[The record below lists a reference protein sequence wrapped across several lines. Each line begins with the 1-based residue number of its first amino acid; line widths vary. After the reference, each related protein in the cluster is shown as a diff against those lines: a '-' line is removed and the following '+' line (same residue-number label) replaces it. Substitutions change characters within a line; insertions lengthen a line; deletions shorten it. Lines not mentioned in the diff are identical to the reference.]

1 MTGDPHVA
9 RPTPHTADD
18 LDARDPLA
26 SFAAEFAKP
35 AGTIYLDGNSLGLL
49 CRPAEEK
56 LHQALEAWRRRA
68 ILGWTEGP
76 EPWFDMSRRAAALLA
91 PILGADAADVM
102 VGQSTTVN
110 LHQLLAT
117 FYDPHGPR
125 PRILIDENCF
135 PTDRYA
141 VESHLRLRGRDP
153 ARDLVIVPSRDDR
166 PLEETA
172 LLGAMDDTVGLAVL
186 PTVLYRSGQLLAV
199 AALTRAARAA
209 GVQII
214 WDCSHSAGVVP
225 HYFGADDVDFAF
237 GCTYKY
243 LNGGP
248 GSVGFMYVSRRWRD
262 YRTGLAGWFGGD
274 PARQFEMAPE
284 FIPAADAGRF
294 LMGTP
299 HVLSL
304 APLLGALR
312 LILNADV
319 AALRAKSL
327 RLTAFLR
334 QTIERRLARHG
345 VRVMTPAEEHRRGG
359 HINLT
364 HPDAGRLSRALR
376 ARGVIP
382 DFRPP
387 DLLRLCP
394 SPLYTSFAECERAVN
409 VIDELLTNR
418 SYETLADRNALVT

>member
-1 MTGDPHVA
+1 MTSDPRGA
-9 RPTPHTADD
+9 PATPLAAD

-26 SFAAEFAKP
+26 SFAAAFAKP
-35 AGTIYLDGNSLGLL
+35 KNTIYLDGNSLGLL
-49 CRPAEEK
+49 CRPADE
-56 LHQALEAWRRRA
+56 ALREVLDAWREWA
-68 ILGWTEGP
+68 ILGWTDGT
-76 EPWFDMSRRAAALLA
+76 EPWFDMPRRAAALLA
-91 PILGADAADVM
+91 PIIGADAADVM

-125 PRILIDENCF
+125 PRILIDEHSF

-153 ARDLVIVPSRDDR
+153 ARDLVVMPSQDER

-172 LLGAMDDTVGLAVL
+172 VLGAMDDTVGLAVL
-186 PTVLYRSGQLLAV
+186 PTVLYRSGQLLDV
-199 AALTRAARAA
+199 AGLTRAARAS
-209 GVQII
+209 GVRIV

-225 HYFGADDVDFAF
+225 HYFRADNVDYAF

-243 LNGGP
+243 LNAGP
-248 GSVGFMYVSRRWRD
+248 GAVAFLYVHPRWQNR
-262 YRTGLAGWFGGD
+262 GPGMAGWFGCD

-284 FIPAADAGRF
+284 FQPAADAGRF

-312 LILNADV
+312 LVLQADV
-319 AALRAKSL
+319 AALRGKSL
-327 RLTAFLR
+327 ALTAFLR
-334 QTIERRLARHG
+334 RCIEQRLATKC
-345 VRVMTPAEEHRRGG
+345 VRVVTPAEDHRRGG
-359 HINLT
+359 HIT
-364 HPDAGRLSRALR
+364 IAHPDAGRLSRALR
-376 ARGVIP
+376 ARCVVP

-394 SPLYTSFAECERAVN
+394 APLYTSFGECERAVH
-409 VIDELLTNR
+409 VIEELLTSR
-418 SYETLADRNALVT
+418 SYDILPERDALVT